1 MRSWT
6 ESGHLCTHIA
16 LCSPKVRSPEDAT
29 ASDSSPHRARPG
41 TCQSG
46 STCELGGA
54 TRLIPGGAGSA
65 PEGGPI
71 VEVMTLYGEL
81 RALRGVAPALNAR
94 GALAG
99 VSM

>member
-1 MRSWT
+1 MKSWNEQWSPLYPHCSLFPQGE
-6 ESGHLCTHIA
+6 ESRRCYRL
-16 LCSPKVRSPEDAT
+16 
-29 ASDSSPHRARPG
+29 G
-41 TCQSG
+41 TRQSG
-46 STCELGGA
+46 CTCELGGA

-71 VEVMTLYGEL
+71 VEVITLYGEL